1 MKIILCCGDRNW
13 TNKKLIKKWLKKK
26 KPDAIV
32 EGGQVSKDTSP
43 YDPDAKYKRLKPWGA
58 DHLAGV
64 VADELGIPHFQ
75 CKANWEFYKKAAGPI
90 RNGWMIKF
98 MPVTEVL
105 AFHNDIENSKGTK
118 NMIKQAK
125 KKGIPVTIVK
135 E

>member
-32 EGGQVSKDTSP
+32 EGGQ
-43 YDPDAKYKRLKPWGA
+43 YKSVPANIGYPRGRWIVVGA
-58 DHLAGV
+58 DYKAGV

-118 NMIKQAK
+118 NMIQQAQ